1 MSIPRTAASYAA
13 YVATPVLMVNWLA
26 SRSYTKALALV
37 VFFAIAAGLNWG
49 LGLLISPTAWVLEL
63 ALVLPFLAAA
73 LGFVPASYFN
83 GRMLIRTLN
92 VVLFATSLISLT
104 EEGFPFLLPYIHFL
118 PDLYNG
124 GFGDGGAKI
133 VTVVGFF
140 GLAEALSREGR
151 PTLWNR
157 AIVTIA
163 GLNFLM
169 PNFILGIAAGAFALA
184 IFARR
189 NRALIFAAA
198 AAAMVVVPYLQ
209 YRAETIDNAF
219 TEYYGAH
226 PKLYAVGLVGQ
237 VYYNEPHAILVGTG
251 IGQFSSQPALWASPI
266 NNWVNTHKPPLLPG
280 LFSSEAHSEYLAP
293 LLLRFRDR
301 RFAIESSANKPYSGV
316 TQLLIE
322 MGLPLTVLILY
333 SAYVL
338 FWRRGG
344 GDLGRSVF
352 LFLIAINMLDPQ
364 VDSPWFGVM
373 LFATLEAIRRDA
385 RIRLTRRR
393 EVDDDGGAFLPRPP
407 DPHARPLPAE

>member
-1 MSIPRTAASYAA
+1 MPRVAASYAA
-13 YVATPVLMVNWLA
+13 YVAAPVLMINWLA

-37 VFFAIAAGLNWG
+37 VFFGIAAGLNWG
-49 LGLLISPTAWVLEL
+49 LGLLVSPTAWVLEL
-63 ALVLPFLAAA
+63 ALILPFLAAS
-73 LGFVPASYFN
+73 LGFIPAQYFN

-92 VVLFATSLISLT
+92 IILFITSLISLT

-140 GLAEALSREGR
+140 GLAEALSREER
-151 PTLWNR
+151 PSLWNR
-157 AIVTIA
+157 AVTVIA
-163 GLNFLM
+163 GLNFLV

-189 NRALIFAAA
+189 NRALIFAGA
-198 AAAMVVVPYLQ
+198 AAAMVIVPYLQ

-219 TEYYGAH
+219 SEYYGAH
-226 PKLYAVGLVGQ
+226 PKLYAFGLVGQ
-237 VYYNEPHAILVGTG
+237 VYYNEPHTFLVGAG

-280 LFSSEAHSEYLAP
+280 LYASEVHSDYLAP
-293 LLLRFRDR
+293 LLMRFRDR
-301 RFAIESSANKPYSGV
+301 RFAIESSANKPYSGI
-316 TQLLIE
+316 TQLMIE
-322 MGLPLTVLILY
+322 VGFPLTVLILY
-333 SAYVL
+333 SAHAL
-338 FWRRGG
+338 FWRRGRT
-344 GDLGRSVF
+344 DLGRSVF

-373 LFATLEAIRRDA
+373 LFATLEALHRDA
-385 RIRLTRRR
+385 RNRLTRRR
-393 EVDDDGGAFLPRPP
+393 DESDNSADFLPRPP
-407 DPHARPLPAE
+407 GPQARPMPAE